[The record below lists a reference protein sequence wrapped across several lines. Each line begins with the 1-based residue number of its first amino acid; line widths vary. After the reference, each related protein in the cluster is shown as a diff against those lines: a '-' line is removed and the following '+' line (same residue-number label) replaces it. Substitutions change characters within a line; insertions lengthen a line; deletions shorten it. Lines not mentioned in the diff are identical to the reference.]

1 MTMEQATMQEHI
13 NTFKKRLRG
22 MGFQK
27 KSDRVFW
34 YDNNGLFY
42 VVSFKMAGKVTAKIG
57 FEVSHAGLFDD
68 GTPKPRHCPVGGWL
82 GPWGLCDGF
91 SVHGEKEGTLQWL
104 EAVLDADF
112 LERAAKDFFSY
123 FKSAA
128 DWRIASQKWQDKGCW
143 WTDDWPAVIDGAH
156 FLDKPIADNVG
167 GQAVDWFV
175 NQTPDEMRSAD
186 EFARHMQRLLA
197 ANAQRLGFYLRDKQL
212 LVRRR
217 SKLYD
222 CFFLEL
228 DDFGCFCS
236 VKPFLWSDRFYAHVL
251 LNEECPYVNYNVEL
265 LADSVWIRTTD
276 LIDNAQYLE
285 ELTDK
290 ADAFFL
296 QFNTAEDWIDYLE
309 KHEKRETVKQWFISK
324 LKAALSQEHE
334 R

>member
-13 NTFKKRLRG
+13 KTFKKRLRG

-57 FEVSHAGLFDD
+57 FEVSHAGMFAD
-68 GTPKPRHCPVGGWL
+68 GVPEPRHCPVGGWL
-82 GPWGLCDGF
+82 GRWGLCDGF
-91 SVHGEKEGTLQWL
+91 SVHGDNDGSLQWL

-112 LERAAKDFFSY
+112 LERAACDFFSY

-128 DWRIASQKWQDKGCW
+128 DWQKATTKWQDGNGW

-156 FLDKPIADNVG
+156 FLDKPIPDNVG

-186 EFARHMQRLLA
+186 EFARHMQSLLA
-197 ANAQRLGFYLRDKQL
+197 ANAQRLGFTLRDKQL

-217 SKLYD
+217 GKLYD
-222 CFFLEL
+222 CIALAL
-228 DDFGCFCS
+228 DEFGCFCS
-236 VKPFLWSDRFYAHVL
+236 IKPFIWSDTLSERFLVFD
-251 LNEECPYVNYNVEL
+251 ECPYNNYNVEL
-265 LADSVWIRTTD
+265 LPGAVWIRSTK
-276 LIDNAQYLE
+276 LMDNAGYLA
-285 ELTDK
+285 ELIAK
-290 ADAFFL
+290 ATAFFPA
-296 QFNTAEDWIDYLE
+296 FKTTEDWVEYLDQHVQSE
-309 KHEKRETVKQWFISK
+309 SIKHTIAT